1 MTERLRTVID
11 TNVLISGALLS
22 DSLPGKVVR
31 EVVLRGLPLI
41 SEATYA
47 EVESR
52 LLLDKFD
59 TYVSKQERLYFLQI
73 FLLAAKR
80 VPVTTAIFD
89 CRDPKDN
96 KFLEL
101 AVDGQAHS
109 IVTGD
114 TDLLTLHPFRGVD
127 ILTPRAFL
135 EQIESL

>member
-1 MTERLRTVID
+1 MTERLRIVID
-11 TNVLISGALLS
+11 TNVLISGALLP
-22 DSLPGKVVR
+22 DSLPGKAVR
-31 EVVLRGLPLI
+31 EVVLHHLSLI

-59 TYVSKQERLYFLQI
+59 KYASKQERLYFLQI
-73 FLLAAKR
+73 LLLAAKR
-80 VPVTTAIFD
+80 IPVTTAIFD

-101 AVDGQAHS
+101 AVDGQANS

-114 TDLLTLHPFRGVD
+114 TDLLTLHPFRAVD

-135 EQIESL
+135 EQIGSL

>member
-1 MTERLRTVID
+1 MTDRIRTVID
-11 TNVLISGALLS
+11 TNVLISSTLLP
-22 DSLPGKVVR
+22 DSLPGRVVR
-31 EVVLRGLPLI
+31 EVVLHHLPLI

-47 EVESR
+47 EAESR

-80 VPVTTAIFD
+80 IPVTTTIFD

-101 AVDGQAHS
+101 AVDGQADS
-109 IVTGD
+109 IITGD
-114 TDLLTLHPFRGVD
+114 ADLLTLHAFRRVD

-135 EQIESL
+135 EQIGSL